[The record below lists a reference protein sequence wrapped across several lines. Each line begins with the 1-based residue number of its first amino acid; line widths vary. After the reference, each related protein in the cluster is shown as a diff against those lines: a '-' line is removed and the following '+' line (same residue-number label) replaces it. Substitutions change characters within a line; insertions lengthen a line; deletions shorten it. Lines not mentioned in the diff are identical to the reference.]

1 MRLKDLFNFKRKTRP
16 IKPSQEMIS
25 EQELSELWTQCPS
38 CKTTI
43 YTAELKNNL
52 MICSKCEHHFRLSAY
67 DRIEHLVDADTWEE
81 INCSIK
87 PSNPLKFVDLKKYED
102 SIEAAKKRSGSNE
115 AIVTGVGKIDGFETA
130 FGIMEFPF
138 LGGSM
143 GSVVGERIAR
153 LCELAIER
161 KLPVIIISSSGG
173 ARMHEGL
180 FSLLQMAKTSAILS
194 KLRENKLLFL
204 SVLADPTYG
213 GVSASFAMLGDIIIA
228 EPKAKIGFAGPRVI
242 EETIRQK
249 LPKDFQTSEY
259 LLEHGQIDLV
269 ISRKKLKETVTQLI
283 KLHSKTLYGNPTNE
297 LNLFADIIS
306 QPLVSSSV

>member
-1 MRLKDLFNFKRKTRP
+1 
-16 IKPSQEMIS
+16 
-25 EQELSELWTQCPS
+25 
-38 CKTTI
+38 
-43 YTAELKNNL
+43 
-52 MICSKCEHHFRLSAY
+52 
-67 DRIEHLVDADTWEE
+67 
-81 INCSIK
+81 
-87 PSNPLKFVDLKKYED
+87 
-102 SIEAAKKRSGSNE
+102 
-115 AIVTGVGKIDGFETA
+115 
-130 FGIMEFPF
+130 
-138 LGGSM
+138 
-143 GSVVGERIAR
+143 
-153 LCELAIER
+153 
-161 KLPVIIISSSGG
+161 
-173 ARMHEGL
+173 MHEGL

-297 LNLFADIIS
+297 LNGFADIIS